1 MSTPQLSAAFASLAQ
16 SAATLRSLRFERSA
30 VLPRA
35 VLGPDELVETLLLR
49 DALPHELALFEP
61 APASADVI
69 PHDADEVA
77 QMGLLASS
85 SGDDKWMAAKRKGPR
100 RAARHADKPSP
111 LKARRQGGAGG
122 PDADRCLRAAQQLL
136 DIYTLPRAQEH
147 VEALK
152 SQHAGIVQSL
162 NTLEEALR
170 RPVSRTAPQPQNDA
184 SFYRK
189 LELEDAI
196 KREQLEVFALEQL
209 KADKEVE
216 VAAVASSSRPSSRAA
231 PGPTATRG
239 GRVPSVVAR
248 ARGGSTSARPR
259 ASQPRTSTS
268 PARSPARAGSATPP
282 PAPAPTSRSARL
294 AQHLEDMRV
303 LSSPARRPIGAEARA
318 AAHASLMAGRPSV
331 GTRPSFGAGRPSVG
345 TRPSVGGARASMGGA
360 ADERARR
367 DAEEDDNEG
376 DSTPKAARRASRPAA
391 EAASPS
397 PRKLAP
403 PVPVVR
409 SPAKPAAAP
418 ARAARPALPAG
429 VTPVELSSAAETI
442 WSTLGEVNGLTRWG
456 RKWAREQDEG
466 AAEKEQRVV
475 EGKSGWEETLT
486 ILQYALANSSS
497 PDNAGPS
504 SPSSH
509 SITSFSTSTTGGAG
523 DGDVSAPSWT
533 PAQVVEAQLCHLLL
547 SVLSGAP
554 PPPPPSASSALP
566 PLAIILRD
574 SLLGSTRKTPHLG
587 MTALKAHLG
596 AFAKGRGWTEEMGT
610 TAIYALVSKQTVK
623 TDRRGREGAAVAFR
637 VVEAA

>member
-35 VLGPDELVETLLLR
+35 VLGSDELVETHLMR

-61 APASADVI
+61 APASADVV

-77 QMGLLASS
+77 QMGLLALGH
-85 SGDDKWMAAKRKGPR
+85 GDDKWMAAKRKGPR
-100 RAARHADKPSP
+100 RAGGHIDKPSP

-147 VEALK
+147 VEALQ
-152 SQHAGIVQSL
+152 SQHAGIVKTL
-162 NTLEEALR
+162 NSLEEALR

-196 KREQLEVFALEQL
+196 KREQLEVFALEQI
-209 KADKEVE
+209 KADKEAE
-216 VAAVASSSRPSSRAA
+216 ITAVASSSRPSSRAA
-231 PGPTATRG
+231 PDAAGTRG
-239 GRVPSVVAR
+239 RRVPSVVAR
-248 ARGGSTSARPR
+248 SRGGSTSARPR
-259 ASQPRTSTS
+259 ASQPCTSTS

-282 PAPAPTSRSARL
+282 PPPAPTSRSARL
-294 AQHLEDMRV
+294 AQHLEDMRI

-345 TRPSVGGARASMGGA
+345 TRPSVGGARASIGGGGGGA
-360 ADERARR
+360 ARR
-367 DAEEDDNEG
+367 AEEDDVEEG
-376 DSTPKAARRASRPAA
+376 DSTPKAARTAPRPAA
-391 EAASPS
+391 SAASPS

-403 PVPVVR
+403 PIPVVR
-409 SPAKPAAAP
+409 SPPKPAAP
-418 ARAARPALPAG
+418 AKAARPVLPAG

-456 RKWAREQDEG
+456 RKWAREQDES

-475 EGKSGWEETLT
+475 EGKSGWEETLA
-486 ILQYALANSSS
+486 ILSYALANSSS
-497 PDNAGPS
+497 PENAGPS

-523 DGDVSAPSWT
+523 AGDVSAPSWT

-554 PPPPPSASSALP
+554 LPPPSSSTALP
-566 PLAIILRD
+566 PLTIILRD
-574 SLLGSTRKTPHLG
+574 SLLGSTRKTPRLG